1 MTEVDTS
8 GDEAM
13 SKSKSNYTIQ
23 VALAG
28 KEVAKAARDHV
39 RGMRGLIEAGRLDL
53 TGDGDACE
61 MVAAGITRL
70 ERALAVL
77 EATVQGR
84 AG

>member
-1 MTEVDTS
+1 
-8 GDEAM
+8 M

-39 RGMRGLIEAGRLDL
+39 RGMRGLIEAGLLDL

-61 MVAAGITRL
+61 MIAAGLTRL
-70 ERALAVL
+70 ERAIAMFDT
-77 EATVQGR
+77 AAQG
-84 AG
+84 GGQ